1 MKTYN
6 ILLATVLFVAA
17 SVVGTAQTKSFDK
30 EITPWHKMATM
41 QCGMLKANPVNAVQI
56 LKNLSELQNELQ
68 VLSEKYL
75 NNPPPEYASDPNWQ
89 SYFMTFEEN
98 LVVVKERVERKQFAQ
113 ASLYCPNFCMTFGK
127 MHKING
133 TTDLT
138 DLVFAWRMEIKN
150 TSDMVNAGNVA
161 GANQNVGMVE
171 GIYQKLTA
179 LKSSRND
186 NSLNELFKPL
196 DATYTAWLKATKGAD
211 ISRMNVALNNFMD
224 GFAKPYLATF

>member
-1 MKTYN
+1 MIIT
-6 ILLATVLFVAA
+6 LFFAAATVTGF
-17 SVVGTAQTKSFDK
+17 AQTSRFDK
-30 EITPWHKMATM
+30 EITPWHKLATM

-56 LKNLSELQNELQ
+56 LNKLGELQSELK
-68 VLSEKYL
+68 VLSGKYL
-75 NNPPPEYASDPNWQ
+75 EHPPAEYANDPNWK
-89 SYFMTFEEN
+89 SYFMTFAEN

-113 ASLYCPNFCMTFGK
+113 ASLYCPNFCMFFGK

-150 TSDMVNAGNVA
+150 TSDMVNTGNTA
-161 GANQNVGMVE
+161 GANQNVSIVE
-171 GIYQKLTA
+171 GIYQKLIA
-179 LKSSRND
+179 MKSSKND

-196 DATYTAWLKATKGAD
+196 DAAYAAWLKAMKGAD
-211 ISRMNVALNNFMD
+211 KAGMNVALNSFMD